1 MSGPGRKNGFNQS
14 CCRCVVSFKD
24 ERDEKSDVKLE
35 LTCGGYRQRLNQ
47 GSNVSSNCLYCLET
61 GKYIHRYKQEVLTKA
76 KGVQSHV
83 GFQVIIPGMWVS
95 LSLEK
100 RVYKGVPGV
109 EY

>member
-14 CCRCVVSFKD
+14 CCRCVASFKD
-24 ERDEKSDVKLE
+24 ERDKKSDVKLE
-35 LTCGGYRQRLNQ
+35 LTCRGYRQRLDQ
-47 GSNVSSNCLYCLET
+47 DSNYLYYLET
-61 GKYIHRYKQEVLTKA
+61 LHRYKKEVVKKA

-100 RVYKGVPGV
+100 KVYKGVPGV